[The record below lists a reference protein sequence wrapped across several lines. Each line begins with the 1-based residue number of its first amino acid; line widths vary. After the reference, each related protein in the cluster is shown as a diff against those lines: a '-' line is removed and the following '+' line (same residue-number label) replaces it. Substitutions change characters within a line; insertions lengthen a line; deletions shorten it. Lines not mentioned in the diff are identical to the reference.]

1 MSLSLAL
8 FSLTDIPLIFLL
20 RPFRNHLTFQIL
32 HTAMREN
39 QTDPHSGY
47 YDMGLGIPKSRKKN
61 QRNVSERKIGA
72 IEKDRTEGHV

>member
-1 MSLSLAL
+1 
-8 FSLTDIPLIFLL
+8 
-20 RPFRNHLTFQIL
+20 
-32 HTAMREN
+32 MREN